1 MFERFTEGARR
12 TIFFARFEASQ
23 LGQISIETEHLLL
36 GLIRERKGAIDRI
49 FAGAKVPLATIR
61 SALER
66 QAASQGKV
74 STSVE
79 IPFSAEMKHVLQLAT
94 TEADA
99 LNHSH
104 IGTEHLLLGLLR
116 EEKSVAA
123 STLIAHGVNI
133 REVRQLVKELDG
145 SALDVTSGPVDI
157 DAAVAGADRIEVMI
171 SRLAAITMEDVATR
185 ELLLGIQLEL
195 GTLKRCL
202 GQ

>member
-23 LGQISIETEHLLL
+23 LGQTSIETEHLLL

-49 FAGAKVPLATIR
+49 FAGANVPLATIR

-66 QAASQGKV
+66 HAVSQGRV

-79 IPFSAEMKHVLQLAT
+79 IPFSAETKRVLQLAAQ
-94 TEADA
+94 EADA
-99 LNHSH
+99 LNQSH

-133 REVRQLVKELDG
+133 R
-145 SALDVTSGPVDI
+145 
-157 DAAVAGADRIEVMI
+157 
-171 SRLAAITMEDVATR
+171 
-185 ELLLGIQLEL
+185 
-195 GTLKRCL
+195 
-202 GQ
+202 